1 MRTRLIVESPSQ
13 VNRPYAAS
21 KPKSVNLITD
31 AELDCLFLA
40 DISAN
45 LKNKVTKTNAQKVLG
60 SLAGKY
66 NSFPKQLNHDAD
78 HRIMVYSDKG
88 LLTCKTYGKQSIY
101 VYNQVSRLL
110 AIKTF

>member
-1 MRTRLIVESPSQ
+1 MLRVSQ
-13 VNRPYAAS
+13 VGIHQDRSRPHLPFA
-21 KPKSVNLITD
+21 
-31 AELDCLFLA
+31 A

-66 NSFPKQLNHDAD
+66 NFFPEQLNNDAD
-78 HRIMVYSDKG
+78 VRIVPDISDKG

-101 VYNQVSRLL
+101 VYNQVSRL
-110 AIKTF
+110 ISCTSF